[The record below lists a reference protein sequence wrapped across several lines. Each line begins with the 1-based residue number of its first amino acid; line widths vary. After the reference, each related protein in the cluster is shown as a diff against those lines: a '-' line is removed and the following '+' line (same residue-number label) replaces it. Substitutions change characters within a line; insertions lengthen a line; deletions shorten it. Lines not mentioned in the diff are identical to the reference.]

1 MATPADPGRARA
13 PTRARAALRQLL
25 LTVAALAELGAVL
38 APARPLAA
46 AAERHHPPVPGA
58 AEALRALRRPVNLA
72 FLLALTVIVTGW
84 WVWLRP
90 TSFLDGPATYIV
102 VHGTSMLPTLRTGD
116 MVLAEAQPGYHVGEL
131 VVYRVPRGNLG
142 AGDDL
147 IHRIV
152 GGTAR
157 AGYTLQGDNNR
168 SPDPWTVP
176 ARDIVGRAT
185 LVLPGAGAWFLTIRS
200 PIFAGGV
207 AGVIAMTLVLFPG
220 GRGRR
225 AGGPGPAAE
234 PPAPAR
240 ASSRSSPRPPS
251 RTA

>member
-1 MATPADPGRARA
+1 MATPADPGPVRAA
-13 PTRARAALRQLL
+13 TRAGAALHQLP
-25 LTVAALAELGAVL
+25 LTVSALAELGAVL
-38 APARPLAA
+38 APARALAA
-46 AAERHHPPVPGA
+46 AAPRRHPAVPGPA
-58 AEALRALRRPVNLA
+58 AALRALRGPANLA
-72 FLLALTVIVTGW
+72 FFVALTVIVTGW

-90 TSFLDGPATYIV
+90 TTFLGGPATYIV

-176 ARDIVGRAT
+176 EKDIVGRAT
-185 LVLPGAGAWFLTIRS
+185 LVLPGAGTWFLTIRS

-225 AGGPGPAAE
+225 AGGRSRAAE
-234 PPAPAR
+234 PSAPVL
-240 ASSRSSPRPPS
+240 ASRRSPPRTPS
-251 RTA
+251 RTG